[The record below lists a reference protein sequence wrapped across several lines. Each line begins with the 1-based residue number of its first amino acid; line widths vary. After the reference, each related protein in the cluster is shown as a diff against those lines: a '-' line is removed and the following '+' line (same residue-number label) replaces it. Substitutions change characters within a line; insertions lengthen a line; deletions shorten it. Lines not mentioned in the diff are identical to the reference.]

1 MYLFRFLYEN
11 VSVFKFFLQIKSRLR
26 KFLLFFL
33 IRFTTFTTMNLL
45 AYDKV
50 NHVTRYSYLIGCL
63 PVLREARTHSCSL
76 KCR

>member
-63 PVLREARTHSCSL
+63 PVYARPEHIPVH
-76 KCR
+76 

>member
-26 KFLLFFL
+26 KFLLIL